1 MSDICVIGLGY
12 VGLPAAVMFA
22 SNGHTVRG
30 VDINSALVESIHSG
44 DVGQSEPDLSIR
56 LKNVLDGGQF
66 TASTSPSTADV
77 FVIAVPTPVGRDHSP
92 DLTFVVD
99 ACRSVAGKLSKGDL
113 VIVEST
119 IPPGAT
125 RGEISSTLEESGL
138 SAGTDFSL
146 AYCPERVLP
155 GNIVKEIVEND
166 RIIGGID
173 EKSTARAVDL
183 YRSLVTGEL
192 RETDAETAEMVK
204 LAENTYRDVNIALA
218 NNLANLSESVGVN
231 VWNVVEMANLHPRVN
246 IHNPGAGVGGHC
258 IPVDPWFLVAAD
270 EEASALIKLSREI
283 NDGQPAIVARLA
295 CEALGDIKNARVAV
309 LGAAYKPNVTDARE
323 SPTTDLTARLV
334 DHGFS
339 VVVADPHVTSFAP
352 EIVPLE
358 DALSG
363 ADIAILVVNHSEY
376 SHLEPD
382 RLAGLMRGRLILDTT
397 NALDREVW
405 EESGFTFLRYG
416 DGRRTHSDAHSPRS

>member
-1 MSDICVIGLGY
+1 
-12 VGLPAAVMFA
+12 MFA

-30 VDINSALVESIHSG
+30 VDINAALVDSVSAGE
-44 DVGQSEPDLSIR
+44 VGQSEPDLSTR
-56 LKNVLDGGQF
+56 LREVLDGGKF
-66 TASTSPSTADV
+66 TAATTPSSADV
-77 FVIAVPTPVGRDHSP
+77 FVIAVPTPVGQDHSP
-92 DLTFVVD
+92 DLSHVVD
-99 ACRSVAGKLSKGDL
+99 ACRSVAGHLSKGDL

-125 RGEISSTLEESGL
+125 GNEITSTLEASGL
-138 SAGTDFSL
+138 TAGTDFSL

-173 EKSTARAVDL
+173 EVSTARAADL
-183 YRSLVTGEL
+183 YRSFVTGEL
-192 RETDAETAEMVK
+192 RETDAATAEMVK

-270 EEASALIKLSREI
+270 EESSALIKMSREI
-283 NDGQPAIVARLA
+283 NDAQPEIITRLA
-295 CEALGDIKNARVAV
+295 SEAVGDIKDARVAV

-323 SPTTDLTARLV
+323 SPTTDLVSSLA
-334 DHGFS
+334 DHGLS
-339 VVVADPHVTSFAP
+339 VAVADPHVTKFSS

-358 DALSG
+358 EALEG
-363 ADIAILVVNHSEY
+363 ADLAILVVGHSEY
-376 SHLEPD
+376 SQLDPD
-382 RLAGLMRGRLILDTT
+382 QVAGLMPGRKILDTT
-397 NALDREVW
+397 NTLDREAW
-405 EESGFTFLRYG
+405 EKSGFTLLRYG
-416 DGRRTHSDAHSPRS
+416 DGRSAL